1 MIAHSKQIIFQ
12 LTDSELYQK
21 CREYGAS
28 ARSWTRKFAGLLP
41 EVFRR
46 QLYKNAVPLPFMNL
60 PQNWYRHEP

>member
-41 EVFRR
+41 EVFDGNFIKTRFR
-46 QLYKNAVPLPFMNL
+46 F
-60 PQNWYRHEP
+60 HS